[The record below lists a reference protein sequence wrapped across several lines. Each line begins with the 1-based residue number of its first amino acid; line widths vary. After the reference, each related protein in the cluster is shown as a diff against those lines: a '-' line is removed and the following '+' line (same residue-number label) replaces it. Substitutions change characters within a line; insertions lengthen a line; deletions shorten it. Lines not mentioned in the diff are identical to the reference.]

1 MRLSPSDCDWSISMN
16 FAVPDRAIVP
26 RDETRSSR
34 VMPMPVS
41 SMTSVLDAGSPLIC
55 IFISPFA
62 AMTSGLDTDVNRS
75 LSSASDAL
83 DTSSRRKTS
92 LLLYRELTMRSRR
105 RLTSAWYS
113 YVSPLA
119 GFSSVAA
126 SARTIVRGLT
136 RARRLA
142 ASFECANGFDARRA
156 RAAREGAAAR
166 AVIAE
171 VIAAADIVVVADGWI
186 VSCGGSCRARRLA
199 CRARSKDA
207 DATKKS
213 GGGDKKAPEVEGR
226 GRSLK
231 DRFDPNCSAVRF
243 GGRNVK

>member
-1 MRLSPSDCDWSISMN
+1 MN

-26 RDETRSSR
+26 SEETRSSR

-166 AVIAE
+166 AVIA
-171 VIAAADIVVVADGWI
+171 AADIVVVADGWI
-186 VSCGGSCRARRLA
+186 VSCGGSSRARRLA

-231 DRFDPNCSAVRF
+231 DRFDPDCSAVRF